1 MSVRRVAMLSV
12 HTSPLAQPG
21 AGDGGGMNVYVSSLA
36 SALARAGVECDV
48 LTRAAHPGQPAIVDV
63 EPGVRVVQLDVGPH
77 SAVGKDALLG
87 LLDELVEAARVHLT
101 TALEPFDVLHSHY
114 WISGAVGHRLKHELD
129 LPLVGTFHTLARTKA
144 AAGIT
149 DDPPARARVER
160 ETIACLDRMIAST
173 PEERSELIAA
183 YGAESDRI
191 EVIAPG
197 VDHAMFSPGDA
208 ASARRRLGLPTD
220 RPVLLFVGRIQP
232 LKGVDLAIRCLASLR
247 DSRALL
253 VIVGG
258 PSGAEGGAE
267 VGRLHALARDLGVEA
282 RVRWEPPQPHGALLD
297 WYRGADACLMPSR
310 TESFGLVALEAAA
323 CGTPVVAAN
332 VGGLRSLIDDG
343 HTGFLVDGRTGHD
356 FAAPVERLFADPGLA
371 GEIGVSAAARSGRYT
386 WNITAAR
393 LRRLYADLGARE
405 LVRCN

>member
-21 AGDGGGMNVYVSSLA
+21 AGDGGGMNVYISSLA
-36 SALARAGVECDV
+36 SALAHAGVECDV
-48 LTRAAHPGQPAIVDV
+48 LTRAEHPGQPAIVDV
-63 EPGVRVVQLDVGPH
+63 EPGVRVVHLDAGPR
-77 SAVGKDALLG
+77 APIGKDALFG
-87 LLDELVEAARVHLT
+87 LVDELVEAAKDHLT
-101 TALEPFDVLHSHY
+101 TAPVPFDVLHSHY
-114 WISGAVGHRLKHELD
+114 WISGAVGHQLKHALD
-129 LPLVGTFHTLARTKA
+129 LPLVGTFHTLAHTKA

-149 DDPPARARVER
+149 DDPPVRARVEA

-173 PEERSELIAA
+173 PDERSELIAA
-183 YGAESDRI
+183 YGAEPDRV

-208 ASARRRLGLPTD
+208 GVARQRLGLPVD

-232 LKGVDLAIRCLASLR
+232 LKGVDVAIRALASMR

-253 VIVGG
+253 VVVGG
-258 PSGAEGGAE
+258 PSGADGAAE
-267 VGRLHALARDLGVEA
+267 VDRLHALARDLGVEG
-282 RVRWEPPQPHGALLD
+282 RVRWEPPQPHGALVD
-297 WYRGADACLMPSR
+297 WYRAADVCLMPSR

-332 VGGLRSLIDDG
+332 VGGLRSLVDDG

-356 FAAPVERLFADPGLA
+356 FAAPIERLLAEPGLA
-371 GEIGVSAAARSGRYT
+371 GEMRVSAAARSGRYT

-393 LRRLYADLGARE
+393 LRRVYADLGARE
-405 LVRCN
+405 LVSCT